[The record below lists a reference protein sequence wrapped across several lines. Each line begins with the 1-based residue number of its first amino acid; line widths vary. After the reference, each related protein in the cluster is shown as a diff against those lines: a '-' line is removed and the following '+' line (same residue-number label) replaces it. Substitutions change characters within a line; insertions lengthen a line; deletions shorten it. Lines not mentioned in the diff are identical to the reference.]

1 MLCILG
7 PTASGKS
14 ALAMQLAGHDPRI
27 ELISMDSAQI
37 YRDMDVGSAKPSPL
51 ERAQVRHHLVDLLE
65 PSESYSAARFVRDA
79 TQAADDIRAR
89 GGIPVLVGGTMLYYK
104 AYVEGLDD
112 LPSTPL
118 EIRRAISQQAAAQ
131 GWPALH
137 ALLKTVD
144 PDTAQRLHP
153 ADAQRISRALEIYRH
168 TGKTMTAWIRDSATR
183 SAQTPSNREGV
194 QALALFTDDRAELH
208 RRIEERFK
216 QMVAHGLLEEVR
228 RLRARGDLTPDL
240 PSMRC
245 VGYRQAWHH
254 LDGTTSY
261 SEFLAQG
268 VAATRQLAKR
278 QITWLRRFTDIE
290 RFDPFDPDQWGQ
302 AVDRARALAR

>member
-14 ALAMQLAGHDPRI
+14 ALAMQLARQDPRI

-37 YRDMDVGSAKPSPL
+37 YRDMGVGSAKPSPL

-168 TGKTMTAWIRDSATR
+168 TSKTMTAWIRDSATR